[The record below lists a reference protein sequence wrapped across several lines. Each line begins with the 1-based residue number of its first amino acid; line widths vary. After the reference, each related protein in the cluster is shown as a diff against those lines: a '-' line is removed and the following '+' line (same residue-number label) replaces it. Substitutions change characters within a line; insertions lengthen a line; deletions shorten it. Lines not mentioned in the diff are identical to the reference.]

1 MVKLIGN
8 ICFCGGDY
16 MSIKM
21 KERKEREIKKI
32 NVKSVLLSILAG
44 VLGFVL
50 IVASVNSATVA
61 DKIEKASSYS
71 QVTIDDQ
78 LVPQKDENGGWVF
91 TTDRDFKVI
100 QLTDVHLGGGFAS
113 ADSDEK
119 TMNAVAAMI
128 TREKPDLVIVTGDI
142 GYPVFFQAGTLNN
155 KSSAKE
161 FITLM
166 EKLGVYWTVTFGN
179 HDTESYSYY
188 NRKEISRF
196 YTDEALKYCL
206 YQEGPVD
213 VDGYGNHIIKV
224 KNTNGIITQA
234 FIMIDS
240 HSYIKTDFWG
250 LMGQYDNI
258 HDNQVEWYK
267 AQIEKMNKEN
277 LQAIE
282 KMPEAERKALTDT
295 YGVVKSLAFFHI
307 PLVELKDAWTEFADG
322 GFKDSKDFKYI
333 DGIVGETGRRV
344 FCGMGEDGLF
354 EAMLETGSTK
364 AIFSGHDHY
373 NNLTASY
380 KGIIFSCGYSVD
392 YLAYIGIRNE
402 GSQRGCTL
410 ITCKPDSTFD
420 IEKFNYYSD
429 RYILDG
435 FERETAIMQF
445 EGVEYQVE
453 ED

>member
-1 MVKLIGN
+1 
-8 ICFCGGDY
+8 
-16 MSIKM
+16 MSVKM
-21 KERKEREIKKI
+21 KERKERGIKKI

-61 DKIEKASSYS
+61 DKIEKAASYS
-71 QVTIDDQ
+71 QVAIEDRI
-78 LVPQKDENGGWVF
+78 VPEKDENGDWVF
-91 TTDRDFKVI
+91 TTDREFKVLH
-100 QLTDVHLGGGFAS
+100 LTDIHLGGGFAS
-113 ADSDEK
+113 ADTDKK
-119 TMNAVAAMI
+119 TLNAVATMI
-128 TREKPDLVIVTGDI
+128 TKEKPDLVIATGDI
-142 GYPVFFQAGTLNN
+142 AYPVFFQAGTLNN
-155 KSSAKE
+155 KSGAKE

-166 EKLGVYWTVTFGN
+166 ENLGVYWTVTFGN

-188 NRKEISRF
+188 NREDISEF
-196 YTDEALKYCL
+196 YTAEDLKYCL
-206 YQEGPVD
+206 FQPGPAD
-213 VDGYGNHIIKV
+213 VDGYGNHVIKV

-234 FIMIDS
+234 FVMIDS
-240 HSYIKTDFWG
+240 NSYIKTDFWG
-250 LMGQYDNI
+250 LLGKYDNI

-282 KMPEAERKALTDT
+282 KMPKAERKALIDT

-307 PLVELKDAWTEFADG
+307 PLVELNEAWAEFAEND
-322 GFKDSKDFKYI
+322 FKDTEDFKYI
-333 DGIVGETGRRV
+333 NGIIGETGRRI
-344 FCGMGEDGLF
+344 FCGVGEDNMF

-364 AIFSGHDHY
+364 AIFLGHDHY

-429 RYILDG
+429 RYDLDG
-435 FERETAIMQF
+435 FEREDAVMQF
-445 EGVEYQVE
+445 EDVKYQVE
-453 ED
+453 E